1 MLATLDT
8 EYRIES
14 QVDNDDDKI
23 GDTKRLLTVWNRKL
37 GRTSTPLLG
46 PTDLG
51 CELGR
56 EETSQFFTKLCGRK
70 VKCVVASTPD
80 VQNELLVDHSSSR
93 LDNQHTHQFGNT
105 SAGGLGPK
113 GDTRTIHIVNE
124 NTVKQCAEAVF
135 GVEDCDDCKVL
146 TSTRFRPNIVIDNL
160 DPWAEFDLI
169 GKTIEIVP
177 KEDHDNNDDKE
188 APLRLRIVSRTVRCE
203 GVGVDPLHPDLGTL
217 DIPNL
222 LTKHFPK
229 HGPYLGV
236 YAVVDDD
243 EQSSRTTSRGRVM
256 SVGDTFRVL

>member
-14 QVDNDDDKI
+14 QVDNDDDII

-80 VQNELLVDHSSSR
+80 VQNEVLGDPSSRR

-124 NTVKQCAEAVF
+124 NTVKQFAEAVF

-169 GKTIEIVP
+169 GKTIELVP
-177 KEDHDNNDDKE
+177 KEDNDNNANE
-188 APLRLRIVSRTVRCE
+188 TPLRLRIVSRTVRCE

-217 DIPNL
+217 DIPHL
-222 LTKHFPK
+222 LSKHFPK

-236 YAVVDDD
+236 YAVVDDG
-243 EQSSRTTSRGRVM
+243 EQSSRTTSRGRVI

>member
-14 QVDNDDDKI
+14 RVDNDDADMM
-23 GDTKRLLTVWNRKL
+23 GGTKRLLTVWNRKL

-70 VKCVVASTPD
+70 VKCVVASTPKN
-80 VQNELLVDHSSSR
+80 VQNEELGRVSR
-93 LDNQHTHQFGNT
+93 LDNQHMHQFGNT

-124 NTVKQCAEAVF
+124 NTVKQFSEAVF

-146 TSTRFRPNIVIDNL
+146 TSTRFRPNIVVGNL

-177 KEDHDNNDDKE
+177 KEDNENDAKDY
-188 APLRLRIVSRTVRCE
+188 PLRLRIVSRTVRCE
-203 GVGVDPLHPDLGTL
+203 GVGVDPLHPELGAL

-222 LTKHFPK
+222 LATHFPM

-243 EQSSRTTSRGRVM
+243 EQSSCGRVI